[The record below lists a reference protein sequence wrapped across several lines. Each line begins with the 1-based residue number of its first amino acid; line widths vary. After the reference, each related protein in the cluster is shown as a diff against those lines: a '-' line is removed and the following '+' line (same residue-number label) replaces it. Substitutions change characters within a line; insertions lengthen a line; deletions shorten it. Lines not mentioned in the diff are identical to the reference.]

1 MKVPLF
7 YPEFDPGLNIQP
19 TLWPQY
25 TGLSTGGC
33 LLRLESLWPECNKL
47 AGLCSCM
54 FVELL
59 CLPMER
65 ESGRP
70 ARCVWVQ
77 GPSWSPMGWFIIR
90 AALVDPQEHVGRKM
104 RRMTLD
110 GWEPAERMQK
120 GTCGTGM
127 GMNGEEIHTH
137 THTKLFRWERIYCDH
152 WAGFFPPFS
161 SYEFSFFPSFLD
173 WCASNILCCCL
184 VSGVSWLSSQLCAIV
199 WQMSEIFKKHIC
211 IVDKNHQKYFERGMK
226 WNEFIGV
233 SFAS

>member
-127 GMNGEEIHTH
+127 GMNAEEIHTH

-152 WAGFFPPFS
+152 WAGFPPPLFFLWIFFFFLHFWTGVPATFSAVALSAGCLGFPA
-161 SYEFSFFPSFLD
+161 SY
-173 WCASNILCCCL
+173 
-184 VSGVSWLSSQLCAIV
+184 VQ
-199 WQMSEIFKKHIC
+199 
-211 IVDKNHQKYFERGMK
+211 
-226 WNEFIGV
+226 
-233 SFAS
+233 